1 MAKIVISQPEFQILT
16 THFKAPKEG
25 EHICWRDFSDL
36 VDEVFTK
43 KGLEKQID
51 ASLDDTRISTNYG
64 RREANEQER
73 EVVADIVSRF

>member
-25 EHICWRDFSDL
+25 EHISWRDFSDL

-51 ASLDDTRISTNYG
+51 ASLDDTRVTTNYG
-64 RREANEQER
+64 RREANERER